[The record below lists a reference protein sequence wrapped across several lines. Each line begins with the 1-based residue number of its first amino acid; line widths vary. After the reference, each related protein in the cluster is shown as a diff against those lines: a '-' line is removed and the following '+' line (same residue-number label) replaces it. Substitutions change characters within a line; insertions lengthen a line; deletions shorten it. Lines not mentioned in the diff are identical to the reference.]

1 MLKIDESANER
12 CLKAR
17 FQIHPYFSV
26 YKVFRV
32 VPTTLKEF
40 EAIVELHRQATD
52 LQLDF
57 WKSPTDVG
65 QFADIMVPPDS
76 FEFVLHYLNKHLLDY
91 RITVED
97 VQKLILQREKG
108 DPAPSWAKPNA
119 SALSDPLLAS
129 FFRKRY
135 MFSRFNRQSALTI
148 VV

>member
-1 MLKIDESANER
+1 M
-12 CLKAR
+12 
-17 FQIHPYFSV
+17 
-26 YKVFRV
+26 

-57 WKSPTDVG
+57 WKTPMDVG
-65 QFADIMVPPDS
+65 QFADVMVPPES
-76 FEFVLHYLNKHLLDY
+76 LEFVLHYLNKHLLDY

-108 DPAPSWAKPNA
+108 DPVPAWAKPNT

-135 MFSRFNRQSALTI
+135 MFNRFNRQSNLTI
-148 VV
+148 VI